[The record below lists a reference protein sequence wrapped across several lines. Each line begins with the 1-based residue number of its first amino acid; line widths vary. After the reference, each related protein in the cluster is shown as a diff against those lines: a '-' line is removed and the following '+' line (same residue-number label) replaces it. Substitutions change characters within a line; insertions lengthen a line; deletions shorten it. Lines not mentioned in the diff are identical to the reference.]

1 MNQIN
6 KYFLYISLIF
16 NGGLLI
22 YLFGAIPFFLFFSAV
37 TNASLLW
44 YIKKILDKSIEL
56 EEDIIDAVNKIEI
69 FSNHIE
75 QIHELEMYYGDE
87 NLQKLMEHSNELVN
101 DFIDFQEKHFDVE
114 VHEAQYEPEEPEEV
128 EEEVDDE

>member
-1 MNQIN
+1 MNQVN

-22 YLFGAIPFFLFFSAV
+22 YLFGAIPFFLFLSVVAN
-37 TNASLLW
+37 TGLLW
-44 YIKKILDKSIEL
+44 YIKKILDKDLEL
-56 EEDIIDAVNKIEI
+56 ERDIVDTVNKVEI

-75 QIHELEMYYGDE
+75 KIHELEMYYGDE

-101 DFIDFQEKHFDVE
+101 DFIDFQERHFDVE
-114 VHEAQYEPEEPEEV
+114 VEYETDEE
-128 EEEVDDE
+128 